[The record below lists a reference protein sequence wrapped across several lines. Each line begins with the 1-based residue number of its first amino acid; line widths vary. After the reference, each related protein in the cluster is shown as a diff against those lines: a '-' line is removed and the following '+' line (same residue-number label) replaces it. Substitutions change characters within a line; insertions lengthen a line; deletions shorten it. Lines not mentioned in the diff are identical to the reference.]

1 MSQNIFELAIVNK
14 FRFNTPQGQIA
25 AEDLFDLPLQS
36 PSGRANLDAIAIDLH
51 NQLKQ
56 SDETVSFV
64 TETKRENNTHLQARF
79 DLVKYVIDVKVAKK
93 AAAAKAQETRER
105 NQKILALIEQK
116 ENAAMADKSLD
127 ELRALLT
134 ASEA

>member
-1 MSQNIFELAIVNK
+1 MSQNIFEMAVVQK
-14 FRFNTPQGQIA
+14 FRFNTPQGQIT

-36 PSGRANLDAIAIDLH
+36 NTGRANLDSIAIDLH
-51 NQLKQ
+51 NQLKKA
-56 SDETVSFV
+56 DTNVSFV
-64 TETKRENNTHLQARF
+64 TEIKSEATNLQARF
-79 DLVKYVIDVKVAKK
+79 DLVKYVIEVKI
-93 AAAAKAQETRER
+93 AARDKAQKAKETRER

-134 ASEA
+134 ATEA